1 MEQKPWDARIAR
13 AAVGPFVET
22 PLHPNHITTI
32 GLCVGL
38 AAAYGYARGGGWAD
52 FGAVL
57 FLLAG
62 VIDHAD
68 GELARMSGKTSDFGH
83 SYDRIVD
90 LLVKTSLFTGMG
102 IGLRNGPLG
111 DAAVP
116 MGVVSGASLVA
127 IFAIRGSLAKRIGKE
142 AYTQPS
148 FAGFELEDILYAIAP
163 VTWLG
168 GLEGFFSLAVVG
180 IPAFALF
187 SAFQWW
193 RASSSGEKSA
203 RVR

>member
-1 MEQKPWDARIAR
+1 MESKPWDARIAR
-13 AAVGPFVET
+13 AAVRPFVET
-22 PLHPNHITTI
+22 SLHPNHITTI

-38 AAAYGYARGGGWAD
+38 ASAYAYARGGGWAD
-52 FGAVL
+52 LGGLL

-83 SYDRIVD
+83 TYDRIVD
-90 LLVKTSLFTGMG
+90 LVVKTSLFTGMG
-102 IGLRNGPLG
+102 FGLRSGPLG
-111 DAAVP
+111 DWAIA
-116 MGVVSGASLVA
+116 MGLVSGAALVA
-127 IFAIRGSLAKRIGKE
+127 IFTIRGSLAKRIGKE
-142 AYTQPS
+142 AYAQPS
-148 FAGFELEDILYAIAP
+148 YAGFELEDILYLIAP

-193 RASSSGEKSA
+193 RTG
-203 RVR
+203 